1 MPDAR
6 LAECVA
12 NAAIP
17 YWIQVLQALL
27 TPAIAA
33 IAVLIGIFQWR
44 TAQQK
49 VVLDLFDRRLAKY
62 TALREVVARVMG
74 SGAAT
79 NENSFQFLQALD
91 GVEFLFGD
99 DIVQPLQKISE
110 AIGLLTV
117 TGPERKD
124 LPAGPELQALVKRER
139 EALKTVESFYS
150 TFHEHLKPY
159 LRMHQ
164 KSVWRPWS

>member
-1 MPDAR
+1 MNY
-6 LAECVA
+6 VV
-12 NAAIP
+12 P
-17 YWIQVLQALL
+17 YWIQTLQALL

-62 TALREVVARVMG
+62 TALRDVVAKVMT

-91 GVEFLFGD
+91 GVEFLFGE
-99 DIVQPLQKISE
+99 DIEQPLKEIDK
-110 AIGLLTV
+110 AIHLLTV
-117 TGPERKD
+117 LGPERKEFG
-124 LPAGPELQALVKRER
+124 PGPELQALVKRER
-139 EALKTVESFYS
+139 EALNVVKSFYS
-150 TFHEHLKPY
+150 TFHERLKPY

-164 KSVWRPWS
+164 KSVWWPWS

>member
-1 MPDAR
+1 MN
-6 LAECVA
+6 CIV
-12 NAAIP
+12 P
-17 YWIQVLQALL
+17 YWIQILQALL

-44 TAQQK
+44 TSQQK

-62 TALREVVARVMG
+62 TAVRDVVRKVIG

-79 NENSFQFLQALD
+79 NENSFQFIQALD

-99 DIVQPLQKISE
+99 DIEQPLQEISR
-110 AIGLLTV
+110 AISLLTV

-124 LPAGPELQALVKRER
+124 LEPGPELQALVKRER
-139 EALKTVESFYS
+139 GALTAVESFYS
-150 TFHEHLKPY
+150 TFRVRLKPY

-164 KSVWRPWS
+164 KSVWWPCVFKLV

>member
-1 MPDAR
+1 MN
-6 LAECVA
+6 C
-12 NAAIP
+12 AIP
-17 YWIQVLQALL
+17 YWIQILQALL

-33 IAVLIGIFQWR
+33 IAGLIGIFQWR

-62 TALREVVARVMG
+62 TALRDVVAKVMT

-79 NENSFQFLQALD
+79 DEDSFQFLQALD

-99 DIVQPLQKISE
+99 DIEQPLKEINK

-117 TGPERKD
+117 LAPERREFG
-124 LPAGPELQALVKRER
+124 PGPELQALVKKER
-139 EALKTVESFYS
+139 EALSVVTSFYS
-150 TFHEHLKPY
+150 SFHERLKPY

-164 KSVWRPWS
+164 KSVWWPWS